1 MGTSLRP
8 YARVIQPAS
17 PSARRHK
24 INETVGTAIAIAE
37 GAHKAYN
44 TLKEWRRRK
53 FSYTVTIS
61 EADALYQDVHDWLL
75 SVLPHEKHRNLV
87 IASARRYSNDGM
99 EAASEPGKREKI
111 DPLLIRFNDKT
122 NREIVVENFRV
133 EVSLHVPETSDKS
146 EKYFERFQ
154 VHNEISFTTFSY
166 EGQQAVI
173 RQLEKLNQA
182 RATTR
187 KAVLKMTT
195 QWGDWRTRSDLPPRT
210 MDSVNIP
217 KEQKDRII
225 NDLGTFLES
234 EDRYNRLAIP
244 WHRGYMFY
252 GPPGTG
258 KTSLVKA
265 LANHFNLDLWY
276 ISISDL
282 NAESNLLSLVG
293 GVGPRSM
300 LLLEDI
306 DTIKIT
312 HDRDSSD
319 SGKIS
324 TGSLLNVLDGVATP
338 HGLITVMTTNRFDIL
353 DPALKRAGRM
363 DLIEELAYPTKS
375 TVREMF
381 EYFFS
386 DTTPLVGIKENEF
399 IEKGISTSQIAEI
412 FKRHMDDP
420 KLAVRDLKDLVND
433 HRLAEVS

>member
-1 MGTSLRP
+1 MTFVEP
-8 YARVIQPAS
+8 YVAPAKKT
-17 PSARRHK
+17 RKRK
-24 INETVGTAIAIAE
+24 VNETVDTAISIIE
-37 GAHKAYN
+37 LGTKAYN
-44 TLKEWRRRK
+44 FAKEWRRRK
-53 FSYTVTIS
+53 FAYSVTIS
-61 EADALYQDVHDWLL
+61 ESDHLYQDVHDWLL
-75 SVLPHEKHRNLV
+75 SVFPHEKHRSLTV
-87 IASARRYSNDGM
+87 SSHRSRSYDSV
-99 EAASEPGKREKI
+99 EPESVPGKMEKVN
-111 DPLLIRFNDKT
+111 PLQVRFNDK
-122 NREIVVENFRV
+122 RARILEIGPHRV
-133 EVSLHVPETSDKS
+133 EVMLVEPDTS
-146 EKYFERFQ
+146 EKSAKFFERNQ
-154 VHNEISFTTFSY
+154 VFNDIVFTMYSY
-166 EGQQAVI
+166 EAQQAVI

-195 QWGDWRTRSDLPPRT
+195 SWGDWRTRSDLPPRT
-210 MDSVNIP
+210 MDSVNLP

-225 NDLGTFLES
+225 ADLGGFLEA

-276 ISISDL
+276 ISLSDL
-282 NAESNLLSLVG
+282 SAESSLLQLIG

-306 DTIKIT
+306 DTVKIT
-312 HDRDSSD
+312 HDRDSSE

-324 TGSLLNVLDGVATP
+324 TGSLLNTLDGVATP

-363 DLIEELAYPTKS
+363 DLIEELGYPTKS

-381 EYFFS
+381 EHFYD
-386 DTTPLVGIKENEF
+386 DTTPLSGIKENEF
-399 IEKGISTSQIAEI
+399 AEKGISTSQIAEI

-420 KLAVRDLKDLVND
+420 KTAVRDLKNFVKDY
-433 HRLAEVS
+433 RLPDGS

>member
-1 MGTSLRP
+1 MTFLEP
-8 YARVIQPAS
+8 YVSPANKT
-17 PSARRHK
+17 RKRK
-24 INETVGTAIAIAE
+24 VNEVVDTAISIIE
-37 GAHKAYN
+37 LGTKAYKFA
-44 TLKEWRRRK
+44 KEWRRRK
-53 FSYTVTIS
+53 FAYSVTIS
-61 EADALYQDVHDWLL
+61 ESDHLYQDVHDWLL
-75 SVLPHEKHRNLV
+75 SVLPHEKHRSLTV
-87 IASARRYSNDGM
+87 SSARRSRSYD
-99 EAASEPGKREKI
+99 SEEPESVPGKMEEV
-111 DPLLIRFNDKT
+111 DPLQVRFNDK
-122 NREIVVENFRV
+122 RARILEIGPHRV
-133 EVSLHVPETSDKS
+133 EVVLVEPDTS
-146 EKYFERFQ
+146 EKSAKFFERNQIFNDI
-154 VHNEISFTTFSY
+154 VFTTYSY
-166 EGQQAVI
+166 GAQQAVI

-195 QWGDWRTRSDLPPRT
+195 SWGDWRTRSDLPPRT
-210 MDSVNIP
+210 MDSVNLP

-225 NDLGTFLES
+225 ADLGGFLEA

-276 ISISDL
+276 ISLSDL
-282 NAESNLLSLVG
+282 SVESSLLQLIG

-312 HDRDSSD
+312 HDRDSSE

-324 TGSLLNVLDGVATP
+324 TGSLLNTLDGVATP

-363 DLIEELAYPTKS
+363 DLIEELAYPGIG
-375 TVREMF
+375 EIQDMF
-381 EYFFS
+381 HHFYGRNARFS
-386 DTTPLVGIKENEF
+386 GIKHGEF
-399 IEKGISTSQIAEI
+399 MDKKISTSQIAEI
-412 FKRHMDDP
+412 MKRYLDDP
-420 KLAVRDLKDLVND
+420 DR
-433 HRLAEVS
+433 AEKEIKQFVKGR

>member
-1 MGTSLRP
+1 MGQLAP
-8 YARVIQPAS
+8 YVVPTNG
-17 PSARRHK
+17 RRK
-24 INETVGTAIAIAE
+24 KVFEGVDTAIALIEGANKAYVHLKEFRRRRFSYSVVIAE
-37 GAHKAYN
+37 DDP
-44 TLKEWRRRK
+44 
-53 FSYTVTIS
+53 I
-61 EADALYQDVHDWLL
+61 YQDAHDWLL
-75 SVLPHEKHRNLV
+75 SVMPYEKHRNLV
-87 IASARRYSNDGM
+87 VTSVRKTGRYESPDVVGT
-99 EAASEPGKREKI
+99 EAGKPEVI
-111 DPLLIRFNDKT
+111 DPLKVRFNDKT
-122 NREIVVENFRV
+122 ARKIEIEGFTV
-133 EVSLHVPETSDKS
+133 EVSLHVPDTTDKS
-146 EKYFERFQ
+146 DKYFEQFK
-154 VHNEISFTTFSY
+154 VLKEIQFTAYSY
-166 EGQQAVI
+166 EAQQAI
-173 RQLEKLNQA
+173 LRQLEKLNQA

-195 QWGDWRTRSDLPPRT
+195 TWGDWRTRSDLPPRT

-225 NDLGTFLES
+225 NDLGSFLQS
-234 EDRYNRLAIP
+234 EDRYNRLVIP

-300 LLLEDI
+300 MLLEDI

-312 HDRDSSD
+312 HDRDSSE

-363 DLIEELAYPTKS
+363 DLIEELAYPQKS

-381 EYFFS
+381 EHFFGE
-386 DTTPLVGIKENEF
+386 TTPLIDIAENEF
-399 IEKGISTSQIAEI
+399 IEKQISTSQIAEI

-420 KLAVRDLKDLVND
+420 GMAIRGLKDLVKD
-433 HRLAEVS
+433 HRLGQ

>member
-1 MGTSLRP
+1 MTLLQP
-8 YARVIQPAS
+8 YVAKAPNT
-17 PSARRHK
+17 RRRK
-24 INETVGTAIAIAE
+24 VVEIVDTTVAIAE
-37 GAHKAYN
+37 GANKAYMVI
-44 TLKEWRRRK
+44 KEWHRRK

-75 SVLPHEKHRNLV
+75 SVLPHEKHRSLV
-87 IASARRYSNDGM
+87 IASSRSTKGRYSAD
-99 EAASEPGKREKI
+99 EVAPASEPGRTEKI
-111 DPLLIRFNDKT
+111 DPLVVRFNDKSS
-122 NREIVVENFRV
+122 RQIAVEGFKV
-133 EVSLHVPETSDKS
+133 EVSLHEPDVSDKS
-146 EKYFERFQ
+146 DKYFERYN
-154 VHNEISFTTFSY
+154 VLKEIMFTTFSY

-282 NAESNLLSLVG
+282 SAESSLLSLIG

-381 EYFFS
+381 KHFFGE
-386 DTTPLVGIKENEF
+386 TTMFSGIKEREF
-399 IEKGISTSQIAEI
+399 IEKEISTSQIAEI
-412 FKRHMDDP
+412 FKRHMDNP
-420 KLAVRDLKDLVND
+420 KFAARDLNDLVKD
-433 HRLAEVS
+433 YRLAEGS

>member
-1 MGTSLRP
+1 MAMLRQG
-8 YARVIQPAS
+8 RVIVPPS
-17 PSARRHK
+17 PTRRRK
-24 INETVGTAIAIAE
+24 INEDVETVIAIAE
-37 GAHKAYN
+37 GAQKTWN
-44 TLKEWRRRK
+44 TYKEWRRRR
-53 FSYTVTIS
+53 FAYTVTIN

-87 IASARRYSNDGM
+87 VASANRYRSREL
-99 EAASEPGKREKI
+99 EASSEPGQQTKV
-111 DPLLIRFNDKT
+111 DPLSVRFNDKT
-122 NREIVVENFRV
+122 SREIIIDGIRV
-133 EVSLHVPETSDKS
+133 EVSVHVPETSDKS
-146 EKYFERFQ
+146 DKYFERNQIF
-154 VHNEISFTTFSY
+154 NDISFTTFSY
-166 EGQQAVI
+166 AGQQTVI

-210 MDSVNIP
+210 MESVNLP
-217 KEQKDRII
+217 KDQKDRIVA
-225 NDLGTFLES
+225 DLGNFLES
-234 EDRYNRLAIP
+234 EDKYNRLAIP

-276 ISISDL
+276 ISLSDL
-282 NAESNLLSLVG
+282 SAESSLLALLGS
-293 GVGPRSM
+293 VGPRSM

-312 HDRDSSD
+312 HDRDAAD

-324 TGSLLNVLDGVATP
+324 TGSLLNSLDGVATP

-353 DPALKRAGRM
+353 DPALTRAGRM

-381 EYFFS
+381 EYFFGE
-386 DTTPLVGIKENEF
+386 TTMFAGIKENEF

-412 FKRHMDDP
+412 FKRHMDSP
-420 KLAVRDLKDLVND
+420 KLAVRDLNDLMKDY
-433 HRLAEVS
+433 RLAEVA

>member
-1 MGTSLRP
+1 MNFLQP
-8 YARVIQPAS
+8 YVVKPATT
-17 PSARRHK
+17 RRRK
-24 INETVGTAIAIAE
+24 IHQDIETALALAE
-37 GAHKAYN
+37 GANKAYN
-44 TLKEWRRRK
+44 FFKEWRRRK

-61 EADALYQDVHDWLL
+61 EADGLYQDVHDWLL

-87 IASARRYSNDGM
+87 VASARKHQYAYDEVSP
-99 EAASEPGKREKI
+99 ASEPGKIENV
-111 DPLLIRFNDKT
+111 DPLSIRFNDKT
-122 NREIVVENFRV
+122 SREITIENYKV
-133 EVSLHVPETSDKS
+133 EVSLHIPETSDKS
-146 EKYFERFQ
+146 EKYFERYQ

-166 EGQQAVI
+166 DGQQAVI

-195 QWGDWRTRSDLPPRT
+195 QWGDWRTRSDLPPRS
-210 MDSVNIP
+210 MDSVSLP
-217 KEQKDRII
+217 KEQKDRIVA
-225 NDLGTFLES
+225 DLGNFLES
-234 EDRYNRLAIP
+234 EERYNRLAIP

-276 ISISDL
+276 ISLSDL
-282 NAESNLLSLVG
+282 NAESNLLNLVG

-324 TGSLLNVLDGVATP
+324 TGSLLNTLDGVATP

-363 DLIEELAYPTKS
+363 DLIEELTYPTKS
-375 TVREMF
+375 TVRDMF
-381 EYFFS
+381 EHFFNEGANMN
-386 DTTPLVGIKENEF
+386 GIKENEF
-399 IEKGISTSQIAEI
+399 IEKEISTSQIAEV
-412 FKRHMDDP
+412 FKRHMDEP
-420 KLAVRDLKDLVND
+420 QYALRDLWDLIKDRRLV
-433 HRLAEVS
+433 S

>member
-1 MGTSLRP
+1 MTSP
-8 YARVIQPAS
+8 EYIVTS
-17 PSARRHK
+17 PGKRKRK
-24 INETVGTAIAIAE
+24 LNESVDTAIAIYEVAQ
-37 GAHKAYN
+37 KSYN
-44 TLKEWRRRK
+44 FIKEWRRRR

-61 EADALYQDVHDWLL
+61 EEDSLYQDIHNWLL

-87 IASARRYSNDGM
+87 ITSSKTKAGRYEDSVSP
-99 EAASEPGKREKI
+99 ESVPGKATVV
-111 DPLLIRFNDKT
+111 DPLFVRFNDKT
-122 NREIVVENFRV
+122 SREIMVGNFKV
-133 EVSLHVPETSDKS
+133 EVSLHIPDTSDKGD
-146 EKYFERFQ
+146 KYFERFN
-154 VHNEISFTTFSY
+154 VYNEITFTTFSY

-195 QWGDWRTRSDLPPRT
+195 TWGDWRTRSDLPPRT
-210 MDSVNIP
+210 MDSVSLP
-217 KEQKDRII
+217 QEQKNRVI
-225 NDLGTFLES
+225 NDLSKFLES
-234 EDRYNRLAIP
+234 EDKYNRLAIP
-244 WHRGYMFY
+244 WHRGYMFH

-319 SGKIS
+319 TGKIS

-363 DLIEELAYPTKS
+363 DLIEELGYPTMETIQDLYKHFYGVKLS
-375 TVREMF
+375 F
-381 EYFFS
+381 L
-386 DTTPLVGIKENEF
+386 DKEKRTMNEV
-399 IEKGISTSQIAEI
+399 STSQVAEI
-412 FKRHMDDP
+412 LKRNFDEPEEAALGLHELLFT
-420 KLAVRDLKDLVND
+420 KEKK
-433 HRLAEVS
+433 